1 MNVWDRR
8 PAKPCGNCELKSTLL
23 SQHSRRVEEIRNLI
37 LCVSI
42 GKKKPLWIP
51 VKWNMPSKQ
60 SLLPIS
66 LSESNLCLVP
76 WASAPSSN
84 QSKIFTSRWNVLEFT
99 PSQHLFLP
107 AYLII
112 FHLEQ
117 ETGGALRWFLQIN
130 TSLTSGR
137 GGLPD
142 GLPVRKGKVK
152 AHCDLGC
159 LPTQPSPI
167 SQSSVFPDATQITM
181 SSRGIEKINDN
192 EAKESS
198 SKGIWKVL
206 FYDWLNEHR
215 GLSIGRRKKSGKSLR
230 VPLWGEAFSMCIYNY
245 RLHYSGAPFD

>member
-1 MNVWDRR
+1 M
-8 PAKPCGNCELKSTLL
+8 L
-23 SQHSRRVEEIRNLI
+23 
-37 LCVSI
+37 
-42 GKKKPLWIP
+42 
-51 VKWNMPSKQ
+51 SKQ

-66 LSESNLCLVP
+66 LLESNLCLVP
-76 WASAPSSN
+76 CTSAPSSN
-84 QSKIFTSRWNVLEFT
+84 QSKIFTSSTWTLLEFT
-99 PSQHLFLP
+99 PSQRLFLP

-117 ETGGALRWFLQIN
+117 ETGGVPRWFLQIDA
-130 TSLTSGR
+130 SLTSGR
-137 GGLPD
+137 EGLPD
-142 GLPVRKGKVK
+142 GLPVCKRKVK
-152 AHCDLGC
+152 AHRDLGC
-159 LPTQPSPI
+159 PPIQPSPI
-167 SQSSVFPDATQITM
+167 SRSSVFPNATQMTM

-245 RLHYSGAPFD
+245 RLHYSGASFD